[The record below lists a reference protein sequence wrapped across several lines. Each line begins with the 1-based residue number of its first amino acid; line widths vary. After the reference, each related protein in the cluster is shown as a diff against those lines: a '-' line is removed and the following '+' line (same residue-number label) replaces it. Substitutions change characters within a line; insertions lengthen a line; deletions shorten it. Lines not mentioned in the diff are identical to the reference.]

1 MSSTES
7 DGPLPE
13 RRVNEA
19 MTNAPAPD
27 LILYSPAARQ
37 VLRHVL
43 TENGLGGWDVE
54 RLANV
59 LIGAAPIL
67 ERLPHGR
74 TINQVLR
81 IVAVVARGRE

>member
-7 DGPLPE
+7 DG
-13 RRVNEA
+13 VDGTA
-19 MTNAPAPD
+19 TNAPAPD
-27 LILYSPAARQ
+27 LIVYSPAARQ
-37 VLRHVL
+37 AMREVL
-43 TENGLGGWDVE
+43 TENGLDGWDLE

-59 LIGAAPIL
+59 LTGAAPIL

-81 IVAVVARGRE
+81 IVAVIVRGRE